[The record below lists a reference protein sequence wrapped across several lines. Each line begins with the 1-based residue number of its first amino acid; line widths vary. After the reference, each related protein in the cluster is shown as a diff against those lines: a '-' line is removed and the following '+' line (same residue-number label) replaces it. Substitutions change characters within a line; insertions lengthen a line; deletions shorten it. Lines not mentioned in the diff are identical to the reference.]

1 MSTAAQRQ
9 LLVEKF
15 LTVIPR
21 QVCILSKD
29 LWRILKSAPK
39 AVKIFGSIWAK
50 NIFSSGTFAVRSE
63 RSEYLGVFEVT
74 QNIRHI

>member
-50 NIFSSGTFAVRSE
+50 NIFSSGILPYAVK
-63 RSEYLGVFEVT
+63 EV
-74 QNIRHI
+74 NILVCSK